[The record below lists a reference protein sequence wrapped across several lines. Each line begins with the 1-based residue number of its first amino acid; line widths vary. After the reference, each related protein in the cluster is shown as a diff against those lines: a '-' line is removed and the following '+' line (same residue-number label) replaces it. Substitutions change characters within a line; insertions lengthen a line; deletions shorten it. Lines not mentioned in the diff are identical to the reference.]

1 MRRGIATLVM
11 VSVVALG
18 AAACGSSGDDAG
30 TANAAGGAP
39 SSSAAA
45 GGGSDAT
52 ATACKEAIA
61 ASEAGAKDF
70 GSGIDEMQK
79 MLLGITG
86 DSVDAELEAKG
97 TELETKMHASLKTWS
112 DKLTALAGQ
121 DVDANLK
128 TALTESATTVTK
140 INDPDDDTAGDAA
153 RTTLNG
159 VADKIKAACPAA

>member
-1 MRRGIATLVM
+1 MRRGIATLIM

-30 TANAAGGAP
+30 SASAAGGA
-39 SSSAAA
+39 SASAAA
-45 GGGSDAT
+45 GGASDAT

-79 MLLGITG
+79 MVLSITA
-86 DSVDAELEAKG
+86 DSDDAELEAKG
-97 TELETKMHASLKTWS
+97 TELENKMRASLKTWS

-121 DVDANLK
+121 DLDADVK
-128 TALTESATTVTK
+128 TALTDAATTVTK
-140 INDPDDDTAGDAA
+140 INDPNDDSDAAAA
-153 RTTLNG
+153 RTALTG
-159 VADKIKAACPAA
+159 VADKIKAACA

>member
-30 TANAAGGAP
+30 STNAAAGGA
-39 SSSAAA
+39 
-45 GGGSDAT
+45 SDAT
-52 ATACKEAIA
+52 ATACQEAIA
-61 ASEAGAKDF
+61 ASETGAKDF

-79 MLLGITG
+79 LLLGITA
-86 DSVDAELEAKG
+86 DSDDAEIEAKG

-112 DKLTALAGQ
+112 DKLTALSGQ

-128 TALTESATTVTK
+128 TALTDAATTVTK
-140 INDPDDDTAGDAA
+140 INDPDDNTAGDAA
-153 RTTLNG
+153 RAALTG